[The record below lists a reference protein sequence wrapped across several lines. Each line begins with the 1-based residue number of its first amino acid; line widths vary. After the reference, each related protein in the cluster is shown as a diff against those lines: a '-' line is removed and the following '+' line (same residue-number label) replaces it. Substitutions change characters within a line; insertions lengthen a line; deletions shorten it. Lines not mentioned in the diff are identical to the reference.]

1 MSRYFA
7 FLRAIYAGRGRTVKM
22 EVLRQAF
29 EALGFSGV
37 STFQAS
43 GNIVFETTAQNAG
56 RLERKIE
63 KKLSGTLG
71 HEVPTFIR
79 TEAELAG
86 IASYQPF
93 RLSEED
99 AAELNIIF
107 LAEALDEQR
116 AQKVM
121 ALKTDTD
128 EFHVHGREIYWLRR
142 RKQNGSAFSSVPLE
156 KTIGLSLTIRGSRT
170 VKKLAEKYLSD

>member
-7 FLRAIYAGRGRTVKM
+7 FLRAINAGRGRTVKM

-43 GNIVFETTAQNAG
+43 GNVIFEATGQNP
-56 RLERKIE
+56 RLLESRIE
-63 KKLSGTLG
+63 KRLRATLG
-71 HEVPTFIR
+71 RAVPAFIR
-79 TEAELAG
+79 TDAELAE
-86 IASYQPF
+86 IANYRPF
-93 RLSEED
+93 RLGED
-99 AAELNIIF
+99 DPAELNIIF
-107 LAEALDEQR
+107 LADALDEQR
-116 AQKVM
+116 VKKVM
-121 ALKTDTD
+121 ALETDTD

-142 RKQNGSAFSSVPLE
+142 RKAAASGFSSVPLE

-170 VKKLAEKYLSD
+170 VKKLVEKYVAG